1 MSKKTRSRRSAP
13 ISKAAA
19 KRALVAKA
27 VTPAGKELAARAA
40 ISGARASAGTASA
53 PERSEADEFVQRIL
67 SSLWA
72 GIESGDPLRAEIET
86 STCMGI
92 PYVLGQRD
100 PAEIESFISTV
111 LVDGA
116 VRRETPDG
124 AALLR
129 VLMALGAKGVKKSA
143 SQALAQLTDIGIY
156 PPEWVTEIGKV
167 TPGQAWRR
175 YDVFGD
181 DEAIAATFGYGES
194 EHGVVVQVDLTGIPI
209 ATAVGVATNAGNLI
223 EAMSHH
229 EDEFDRSEQI
239 SLAEARR
246 PRRAG
251 GGSGSGRGAGRRRS
265 RWTGPGP
272 GPAQTGSAALPCD
285 GALRPG

>member
-1 MSKKTRSRRSAP
+1 MKTRSRRSAP

-53 PERSEADEFVQRIL
+53 GTASAPERSEADEFVQRIL
-67 SSLWA
+67 SGLWA
-72 GIESGDPLRAEIET
+72 GVESGDPLRAEIET

-124 AALLR
+124 AA
-129 VLMALGAKGVKKSA
+129 
-143 SQALAQLTDIGIY
+143 
-156 PPEWVTEIGKV
+156 
-167 TPGQAWRR
+167 
-175 YDVFGD
+175 
-181 DEAIAATFGYGES
+181 
-194 EHGVVVQVDLTGIPI
+194 
-209 ATAVGVATNAGNLI
+209 VGVATNAGNLI

-246 PRRAG
+246 HMEGPLTRSEQDPDPGLSTETVAYLPLARTRI
-251 GGSGSGRGAGRRRS
+251 RGL
-265 RWTGPGP
+265 
-272 GPAQTGSAALPCD
+272 PAED
-285 GALRPG
+285 GEPAKEFT